1 MQSFLFVKGDNATH
15 FKILSIS
22 RIFYFTC
29 CLHVVQKSPDLLP
42 VKTLK
47 VCFFLALF
55 EVIMIFSNFFFARVI
70 GERRLLQLHFQ
81 GEYFWHR
88 TVLIKS

>member
-15 FKILSIS
+15 FKILSFS
-22 RIFYFTC
+22 RTLHFSC

-47 VCFFLALF
+47 VCFFFALF
-55 EVIMIFSNFFFARVI
+55 EVIIIFSIFFI
-70 GERRLLQLHFQ
+70 TGHRRTSAAAAAFS
-81 GEYFWHR
+81 R
-88 TVLIKS
+88 